1 LQKIKE
7 VIMVIFLCMLILFL
21 IGCSI
26 GDASIIL
33 GCGLPIF
40 VGLGIGC
47 FAVWHENK
55 IKNNER
61 R

>member
-1 LQKIKE
+1 
-7 VIMVIFLCMLILFL
+7 MVIFLCMLILFL